1 MLGQKI
7 NSFSVKGFLQGI
19 FSCSNTIKRPNLWY
33 TNSRCSIMQTRKFER
48 ENATQ
53 DQYPWR
59 TSYVQRP
66 DQTREVHWLRC
77 PPTFQS
83 LRRQQKE
90 SQSSTRGGQEVKRKS
105 LTHTIIYGVLQ
116 KRRFLKHSSTG
127 FLAACINLILGT
139 HILVYVLVHILRG
152 ICEIRSFA
160 LQGHK
165 IRNLHHPS
173 KPNK

>member
-19 FSCSNTIKRPNLWY
+19 FSCSNTIERPNLWY

-53 DQYPWR
+53 YQYPWR

-83 LRRQQKE
+83 LERRQKNTA
-90 SQSSTRGGQEVKRKS
+90 SQLSTLGDQELEKRTLTKSGIAHGNISPSHIPCTLASCARVSSRRKDI
-105 LTHTIIYGVLQ
+105 L
-116 KRRFLKHSSTG
+116 ST
-127 FLAACINLILGT
+127 NT
-139 HILVYVLVHILRG
+139 
-152 ICEIRSFA
+152 SF
-160 LQGHK
+160 
-165 IRNLHHPS
+165 
-173 KPNK
+173 